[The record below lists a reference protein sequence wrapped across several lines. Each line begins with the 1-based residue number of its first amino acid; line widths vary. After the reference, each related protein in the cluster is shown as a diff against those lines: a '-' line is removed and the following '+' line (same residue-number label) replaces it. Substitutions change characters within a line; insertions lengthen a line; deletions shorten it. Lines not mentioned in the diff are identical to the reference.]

1 MHTSLIL
8 AVTFVPLV
16 LVIALIVLLIT
27 WLRRR
32 RVNHSDVVDLVA
44 LHKESLK
51 HVAADEAV
59 EGRKSVEPFP
69 QLPSMDLHD
78 TGGLLSTSY
87 YENLPTLPIDNVGL
101 TQPNIHSTPSDRTS
115 LVESPSRE
123 ALAAFNFSNTPS
135 KPPLPA
141 RSLKR
146 VSGSNQPSPN
156 ATPAIK
162 IEPAS
167 PRASEAEDKI
177 QPLIFPKTR
186 LSPDI
191 PSRGSSR
198 IPENTKSENIKP
210 IPFSAVP
217 IAHIGSPI
225 SDDLPPTPTRA
236 SAYLHKP
243 IMPKDDEGMQ
253 AMMKNREMMEMEGW
267 RPDRARAE
275 GIASRQGLM
284 KKKSGVN
291 MHGKRNSAILEY
303 VRNFPEQNPWRKMM
317 AGRNKDV
324 HVEEGRGE
332 QEFTQKFGGGR
343 WE

>member
-16 LVIALIVLLIT
+16 LVTSLIGLLIA
-27 WLRRR
+27 WLHMR
-32 RVNHSDVVDLVA
+32 RVNRCDVVDLVA
-44 LHKESLK
+44 LHKESLR
-51 HVAADEAV
+51 HVPADEAV
-59 EGRKSVEPFP
+59 EGRKSIEPFP

-78 TGGLLSTSY
+78 AGGLLSTSY
-87 YENLPTLPIDNVGL
+87 YENLPTQPIDNVGL
-101 TQPNIHSTPSDRTS
+101 TQSNTHSTPPNGTS
-115 LVESPSRE
+115 LIESPSRE

-146 VSGSNQPSPN
+146 FSGSNQPSPN

-167 PRASEAEDKI
+167 PRASEADDKT
-177 QPLIFPKTR
+177 QPLIYRKTR

-191 PSRGSSR
+191 PSRASSR
-198 IPENTKSENIKP
+198 SPENIKSEDIKP

-217 IAHIGSPI
+217 IAHIGTPM

-317 AGRNKDV
+317 ARRSKDE

-332 QEFTQKFGGGR
+332 EEFMQKFGG
-343 WE
+343 